1 MKQVIESLH
10 WNEAKTM
17 AIDIELIPPS
27 EIHTE
32 KLAHAILM
40 FPHGQEIAQLK
51 LIGDK
56 VLLHL

>member
-1 MKQVIESLH
+1 
-10 WNEAKTM
+10 M